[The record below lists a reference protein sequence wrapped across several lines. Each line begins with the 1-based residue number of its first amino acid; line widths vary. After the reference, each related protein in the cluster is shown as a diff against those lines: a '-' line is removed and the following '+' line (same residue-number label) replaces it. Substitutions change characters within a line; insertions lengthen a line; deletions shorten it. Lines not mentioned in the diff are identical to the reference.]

1 MLQVGNVLHGQ
12 VTDSILPPTEGHWY
26 RKKRAAHKKKEQFIF
41 VAEDDENQSK
51 FNVKYMEDE
60 KRDKLTV
67 CKHGLSS
74 GYNLFARTLDL
85 KQKFKLFIYIFI
97 QHLGL

>member
-1 MLQVGNVLHGQ
+1 MDKLQTVYCHPQKVIGIG
-12 VTDSILPPTEGHWY
+12 
-26 RKKRAAHKKKEQFIF
+26 RKEQLTKKEQFIF

-67 CKHGLSS
+67 CKHGFSS
-74 GYNLFARTLDL
+74 GYNLYASTLDL

-97 QHLGL
+97 RHLSL